1 MLIVWRKLCHS
12 AVDQMLGGR
21 GGEGIVVEVEV
32 FECMSL
38 FLMQGLVGRLE
49 GVYVDVLPEKDWIEF
64 CEGLGVEMGRDTG
77 SWNVTVGF

>member
-38 FLMQGLVGRLE
+38 FLM
-49 GVYVDVLPEKDWIEF
+49 
-64 CEGLGVEMGRDTG
+64 
-77 SWNVTVGF
+77 